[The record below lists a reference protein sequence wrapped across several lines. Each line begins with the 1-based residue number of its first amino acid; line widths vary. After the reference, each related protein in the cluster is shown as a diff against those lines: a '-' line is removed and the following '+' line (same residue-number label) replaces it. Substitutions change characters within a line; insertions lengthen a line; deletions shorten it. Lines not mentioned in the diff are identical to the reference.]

1 MIVYKLTPEQAEE
14 LTGQEYA
21 KDMKFSPTEDY
32 EGNLFI
38 SIEEV
43 EQCVNENFMWVK
55 DLPQIEHKPKVIKF
69 P

>member
-14 LTGQEYA
+14 LTGKEYA
-21 KDMKFSPTEDY
+21 KDMKFAPTEDVD
-32 EGNLFI
+32 GNFFI
-38 SIEEV
+38 GIEEI
-43 EQCVNENFMWVK
+43 EQCVNEKFMWVK